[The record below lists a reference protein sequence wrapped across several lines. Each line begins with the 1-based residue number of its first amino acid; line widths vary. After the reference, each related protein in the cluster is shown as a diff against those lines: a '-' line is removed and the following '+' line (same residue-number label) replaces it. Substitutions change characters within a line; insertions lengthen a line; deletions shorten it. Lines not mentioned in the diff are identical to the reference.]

1 MAKRNVPAGG
11 FFWAGAEY
19 NHDTTLVEPKMR
31 VTIMSAN
38 THNRVTVH
46 ILGEEYVV
54 KGKASS
60 DHIRKLGTYVDEI
73 MSEIQQRSP
82 CLSTMQVAI
91 LAAVNIAA
99 ELHRVREDYD
109 ELLQLLQDSDS
120 NTESS

>member
-1 MAKRNVPAGG
+1 
-11 FFWAGAEY
+11 
-19 NHDTTLVEPKMR
+19 
-31 VTIMSAN
+31 MSAN

-46 ILGEEYVV
+46 ILGEAYVV